1 MTDENTWWKNLKD
14 TRWYYII
21 AVACASGVY
30 FGNIINIFY
39 GLIYMQA
46 SALAGASIFPA
57 IVGSIVGVTVCRIL
71 FRFPNFSIVLAIA
84 LGAATHAIIGS
95 FLVQPVNGIEGTFFV
110 SYGQP
115 IKSFSVAFFGGIVSG
130 IILAFLIKKR
140 IGFKDTK
147 NSH

>member
-57 IVGSIVGVTVCRIL
+57 IVGGIVGLTAYRI
-71 FRFPNFSIVLAIA
+71 FFKFHSFSIVLAIA
-84 LGAATHAIIGS
+84 LGTATYAIIGS
-95 FLVQPVNGIEGTFFV
+95 FLAQRTRIDCGSLHSHNLSLFV
-110 SYGQP
+110 SSY
-115 IKSFSVAFFGGIVSG
+115 FSHLS
-130 IILAFLIKKR
+130 
-140 IGFKDTK
+140 
-147 NSH
+147 

>member
-1 MTDENTWWKNLKD
+1 MTDENTWWKNLKGAQQ
-14 TRWYYII
+14 YYII
-21 AVACASGVY
+21 AVAFAFGVY
-30 FGNIINIFY
+30 VGNILNIFS
-39 GLIYMQA
+39 GLSYMQA

-57 IVGSIVGVTVCRIL
+57 IVGSIVGVTVCRI
-71 FRFPNFSIVLAIA
+71 FFKFPNFSIVLAIA

-95 FLVQPVNGIEGTFFV
+95 FLVQPVNGIEGTLV

-115 IKSFSVAFFGGIVSG
+115 IKSFSGAFFGGTGGG